1 MNEEMFRLIDRT
13 EEKCRKWDSE
23 IIFEEFGRIEK
34 DVIPMWI
41 ADMDFQSPLCVKQKF
56 QEIIN
61 QGTYGYTY
69 VYPEFYEAV
78 SLWQMKRHQVAIK
91 KEWVTLSY
99 GTVSTIHYIIQSFSA
114 VGDNILVNTPVYSP
128 FATASKVNQREV
140 ITSPLLNKTK
150 RYDLDFEDLEKKII
164 EDEPKIYFFCSPHN
178 PSGRIWNKRE
188 LTKVAELCLKHQVL
202 LVVDE
207 VHGEHIHQ
215 EEFISSLTLEQKYL
229 DNLIVVTSANKA
241 FNLGGLKTS
250 YSMIPN
256 QEIRERLRLHF
267 KKNSVTSPN
276 IFGIASLI
284 AVYQEGDEWLD
295 DITLYIKNNYIYL
308 KKRLNESLPK
318 VKMMELESSY
328 LPWLDFSYLEKS
340 SDELVTWIAKET
352 GVLLESGDHFVSDGQ
367 GFLRMNLG
375 TTKELVIEATE
386 AIINLVISEE

>member
-1 MNEEMFRLIDRT
+1 M
-13 EEKCRKWDSE
+13 
-23 IIFEEFGRIEK
+23 
-34 DVIPMWI
+34 
-41 ADMDFQSPLCVKQKF
+41 
-56 QEIIN
+56 
-61 QGTYGYTY
+61 
-69 VYPEFYEAV
+69 
-78 SLWQMKRHQVAIK
+78 
-91 KEWVTLSY
+91 
-99 GTVSTIHYIIQSFSA
+99 
-114 VGDNILVNTPVYSP
+114 
-128 FATASKVNQREV
+128 
-140 ITSPLLNKTK
+140 
-150 RYDLDFEDLEKKII
+150 
-164 EDEPKIYFFCSPHN
+164 
-178 PSGRIWNKRE
+178 
-188 LTKVAELCLKHQVL
+188 
-202 LVVDE
+202 
-207 VHGEHIHQ
+207 
-215 EEFISSLTLEQKYL
+215 
-229 DNLIVVTSANKA
+229 VTSANKA